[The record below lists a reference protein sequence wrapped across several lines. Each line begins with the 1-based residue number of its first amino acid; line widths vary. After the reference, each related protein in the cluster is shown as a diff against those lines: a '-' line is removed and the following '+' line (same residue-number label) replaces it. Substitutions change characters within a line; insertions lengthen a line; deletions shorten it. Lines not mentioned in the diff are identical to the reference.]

1 MGLARAALGL
11 GVLDF
16 LALGAQLGHDA
27 ADEGRRVLQVAQRLD
42 KALVVQAKAGELLD
56 LLAAAHLLDELVVA
70 AAQPVHDRVFLAL
83 GLAAND
89 DFVALFPLG
98 HKPGDHLHRVLEVGA
113 HRDRAVAGG
122 VDHAVVRAVEL
133 TEVLDVEDGP
143 DVLVLGADL
152 PDDGTGAVLALI
164 VDEQNLIVVVRAA
177 LDQLI
182 AHSLID
188 GAGVLLLVVAGD
200 HYRNRLFLTH
210 FVSFLT
216 HSMVSRIPSS
226 NGVAGRQPVSSC
238 KADVSACRCMTCSGP

>member
-1 MGLARAALGL
+1 MPADAALP
-11 GVLDF
+11 VLR
-16 LALGAQLGHDA
+16 L
-27 ADEGRRVLQVAQRLD
+27 AQRLD
-42 KALVVQAKAGELLD
+42 KTLVVQAKAGELLD

-113 HRDRAVAGG
+113 HRDRAIAGG

-133 TEVLDVEDGP
+133 AEVLDVEDGL

-152 PDDGTGAVLALI
+152 PDDGTVAVLALI

-216 HSMVSRIPSS
+216 HSMVTRIPSS

-238 KADVSACRCMTCSGP
+238 KVDVSACRCMTCSGP

>member
-1 MGLARAALGL
+1 MPRMK
-11 GVLDF
+11 
-16 LALGAQLGHDA
+16 
-27 ADEGRRVLQVAQRLD
+27 GRRVLQVAQRLD

-113 HRDRAVAGG
+113 HRDRAIAGG

-133 TEVLDVEDGP
+133 AEVLDVEDGL

-188 GAGVLLLVVAGD
+188 GAGILLLVVAGIITEIVFFSLILSLSLPTQWF
-200 HYRNRLFLTH
+200 RGFLLQTG
-210 FVSFLT
+210 
-216 HSMVSRIPSS
+216 SRAASQCPP
-226 NGVAGRQPVSSC
+226 VRPTCPPAG
-238 KADVSACRCMTCSGP
+238 A

>member
-16 LALGAQLGHDA
+16 LALGAQLGHNA
-27 ADEGRRVLQVAQRLD
+27 ADEGCRILQVAQRLD

-113 HRDRAVAGG
+113 HRDRAIAGG
-122 VDHAVVRAVEL
+122 VDHAVVRAIKL
-133 TEVLDVEDGP
+133 TKVLDVEDGL

-188 GAGVLLLVVAGD
+188 GAGILLLVVAGD

>member
-1 MGLARAALGL
+1 MPRMK
-11 GVLDF
+11 GV
-16 LALGAQLGHDA
+16 G
-27 ADEGRRVLQVAQRLD
+27 VLQVAQRLD

-98 HKPGDHLHRVLEVGA
+98 HKSGDHFHRVLEVGA
-113 HRDRAVAGG
+113 HRDRAIAGG

-133 TEVLDVEDGP
+133 AEVLDVEDSL

-216 HSMVSRIPSS
+216 HSMVSWIPSS